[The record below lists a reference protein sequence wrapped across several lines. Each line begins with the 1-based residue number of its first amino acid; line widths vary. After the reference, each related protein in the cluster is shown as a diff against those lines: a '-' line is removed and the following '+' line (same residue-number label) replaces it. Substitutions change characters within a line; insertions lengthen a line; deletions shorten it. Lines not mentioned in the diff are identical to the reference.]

1 MNFATLSTTIF
12 FMLTVFVHAQEK
24 NIYFKDWI
32 DFNKNGKKDVYEDKN
47 ESIDKRIENLLSQM
61 TLDEKS
67 CQMATLYG
75 YGRVLQDELPTDGWK
90 IEIWKDGI
98 GNIDEHLNNLA
109 YHPNSVTDKAWPP
122 SSHIKALNT
131 VQRFFVEQTRLGIP
145 VEFTNEGIRGLC
157 HKKATSF
164 PSQIGIGSSW
174 NKDLVGKIGEITGKE
189 AKLLGYHNIYSPIL
203 DIARDPR
210 WGRTVEC
217 YGEDPFLVGTLGQEM
232 VKALQR
238 ENVVSTIKHFAAYSS
253 PKGGRDGKARTD
265 PHFTERELFS
275 LYMAPFEKAIKEAG
289 ARGIMSSYNDYNGVP
304 VTGSPYFL
312 NTILRKQWGFKGYV
326 VSDSR
331 AVEFISDKHKVA
343 KDHKMSVLQ
352 AVDAG
357 LNIRTDFSMPQD
369 YIVPI
374 RELVKEGK
382 LSMSTIDDR
391 VRDILRVKFW
401 EGLFDHPYQN
411 NGEEADRLVSNVEFQ
426 KVSYQASRESI
437 VLLKNENDLLPLDFS
452 KYKSVLVT
460 GPNAKAVNHSISRY
474 GPSDI
479 DVISVFEGITEK
491 FPETI
496 DIQYTKGCDFFDEN
510 WPESEIISQEPTKKE
525 QQEIDKAVN
534 LAKTVDLVIVVVGDD
549 EETVGES
556 RSRTSLNLPGN
567 QQRLVESIHKTGIP
581 VVVVLINGRPM
592 SINWID
598 KYVPSIVEGWFQG
611 RYGGYAI
618 AEVLTGAYN
627 PGGKLPI
634 SFPKSV
640 GQIPMNFPS
649 KPGAQASQP
658 SRGPNGSGK
667 TRVDGFLYPF
677 GYGLSYTSFDYSN
690 LKISHKKFETPD
702 TVTVSV
708 DVKNTGNYKG
718 DEVVQL
724 YFSDIQSSVTVY
736 EKQLRGFQR
745 ITLKPNE
752 QKTVIFKLTANDF
765 GLYNRNMDFVT
776 EPGTFEIMIGKSS
789 EDIVLR
795 DSIVFEQ
802 K

>member
-12 FMLTVFVHAQEK
+12 FILTVFVHAQEK

-32 DFNKNGKKDVYEDKN
+32 DFNKNGKKDIYEDKN

-75 YGRVLQDELPTDGWK
+75 YGRVLQDELPTNGWK
-90 IEIWKDGI
+90 TEIWKDGI

-289 ARGIMSSYNDYNGVP
+289 ALGIMSSYNDYNGVP

-312 NTILRKQWGFKGYV
+312 NTILRKRWGFKGYV

-374 RELVKEGK
+374 RELVKENR

-525 QQEIDKAVN
+525 QLEIDKAVN

-556 RSRTSLNLPGN
+556 RSRTSLDLPGN
-567 QQRLVESIHKTGIP
+567 QQRLVEYIYKTGTP

-598 KYVPSIVEGWFQG
+598 KHVPSIVEGWFQG

-634 SFPKSV
+634 SFPKTV

-789 EDIVLR
+789 QDIVLR

>member
-12 FMLTVFVHAQEK
+12 FILPVFLNAQEK
-24 NIYFKDWI
+24 EMYHKDWI
-32 DFNKNGKKDVYEDKN
+32 DFNKNGEKDIYEDKN
-47 ESIDKRIENLLSQM
+47 ESVDKRIENLLSQM
-61 TLDEKS
+61 TLEEKS

-75 YGRVLQDELPTDGWK
+75 YGRVVQDELPTDAWK
-90 IEIWKDGI
+90 NEIWKDGI

-122 SSHIKALNT
+122 SNHVKALNT

-174 NKDLVGKIGEITGKE
+174 NKNLVGKIGEITGKE

-217 YGEDPFLVGTLGQEM
+217 YGEDPYLVGTLGQEM
-232 VKALQR
+232 IKALQK
-238 ENVVSTIKHFAAYSS
+238 EKVVSTIKHFAAYSS

-275 LYMAPFEKAIKEAG
+275 LYMAPFKKAIKEAG
-289 ARGIMSSYNDYNGVP
+289 ALGIMSSYNDYNGVP
-304 VTGSPYFL
+304 VTGSTYFL
-312 NTILRKQWGFKGYV
+312 NTILREQWGFQGYV

-352 AVDAG
+352 AVEAG
-357 LNIRTDFSMPQD
+357 LNVRTDFSMPQD
-369 YIVPI
+369 YILPI

-382 LSMSTIDDR
+382 LSISIIDDR

-411 NGEEADRLVSNVEFQ
+411 NGEEADRLVSNAEFQ

-437 VLLKNENDLLPLDFS
+437 VLLKNENNLLPLDLS
-452 KYKSVLVT
+452 KYKSILVT

-491 FPETI
+491 FPKTI
-496 DIQYTKGCDFFDEN
+496 NIQYTKGCDFFDEN
-510 WPESEIISQEPTKKE
+510 WPESEIIPQEPTKKE

-534 LAKTVDLVIVVVGDD
+534 IAKTVDLAIVVVGDD

-567 QQRLVESIHKTGIP
+567 QQQLVEGIYKTGTP
-581 VVVVLINGRPM
+581 VVVVLINGRPLT
-592 SINWID
+592 INWID
-598 KYVPSIVEGWFQG
+598 KYIPAVVEGWFQG

-618 AEVLTGAYN
+618 ADVLTGDYN
-627 PGGKLPI
+627 PGGKLPV

-649 KPGAQASQP
+649 KPEAQASQP
-658 SRGPNGSGK
+658 SKGPNGSGK

-690 LKISHKKFETPD
+690 LKISHEKFEATD
-702 TVTVSV
+702 TITVSV

-724 YFSDIQSSVTVY
+724 YFSDFQSSVTVY

-752 QKTVIFKLTANDF
+752 QKTITFKLAAEDF
-765 GLYNRNMDFVT
+765 GLYNRNMDFIT

-789 EDIVLR
+789 EDIVLK
-795 DSIVFEQ
+795 DTIVYE
-802 K
+802 